1 MISLKTASI
10 ILLPIFESLKD
21 LLADDNFE
29 GPKVTRGRSYTGFNR
44 PDTQQREANSFIENY
59 LAKNK
64 LDNPNKIG
72 PNNESIP
79 EPSPDPVPAK
89 IRVLNYHSNLLFFF
103 NQISM
108 WDRRTKLA
116 PD

>member
-1 MISLKTASI
+1 M
-10 ILLPIFESLKD
+10 
-21 LLADDNFE
+21 
-29 GPKVTRGRSYTGFNR
+29 TRGRSYTGFNR
-44 PDTQQREANSFIENY
+44 PDTQQREANSLIENY

-89 IRVLNYHSNLLFFF
+89 IRLFNNHCKLFYFFRSNINLRQK
-103 NQISM
+103 NKIGN
-108 WDRRTKLA
+108 
-116 PD
+116 